1 MLMSTTVTTKNVIGP
16 VKVFRLYARKMMTLA
31 RVVKCIYSEQAC
43 TCFNAF
49 LPCHVSKSEARK
61 LGEC

>member
-1 MLMSTTVTTKNVIGP
+1 MLMSATITTKNVIGP
-16 VKVFRLYARKMMTLA
+16 VKVFRLYARKSIA
-31 RVVKCIYSEQAC
+31 RVIKCIYSEQAC
-43 TCFNAF
+43 TCINAF